1 MKYAIA
7 LCLAPT
13 FAAANPLVDTAVADH
28 IMPRLDALVATTGDL
43 VDAGCD
49 AQAAWDGAAQAWI
62 AVSHLRFGPTEV
74 DNRAFALAFWPDPR
88 GTTPKTLHG
97 WLADGTLDVSDASI
111 AGRGFYAM
119 EFLAFDEA
127 FWEYEGTC
135 DLMAV
140 LADDI
145 HVNAVAIQTDWADTY
160 AGLITEAGNDIYR
173 TETESLQEL
182 YKAVSTGLEFTVAQ
196 RLGRPLGTF
205 DRPRPT
211 RAEMRRAG
219 RSLDNIAVSLDSLAD
234 LALILADAELD
245 VEITE
250 LTDSAH
256 EQIARLAELDGGADL
271 SLVDRPAD
279 RFKVEALQQTLTDLR
294 ILLAEQLGPQ
304 LGVVEGFNS
313 LDGD

>member
-1 MKYAIA
+1 MKFAVA
-7 LCLAPT
+7 LYLAPT
-13 FAAANPLVDTAVADH
+13 FAFANPQVDAAVADH
-28 IMPRLDALVATTGDL
+28 ILPRLATLTQMTSDL

-49 AQAAWDGAAQAWI
+49 AQAAWDDAAKAWI
-62 AVSHLRFGPTEV
+62 AVSHLRFGPTEI

-88 GTTPKTLHG
+88 GTTPKTLHA

-135 DLMAV
+135 DLMAA

-145 HVNAVAIQTDWADTY
+145 HANAMAIQADWIDTY
-160 AGLITEAGNDIYR
+160 AALMTEAGNDIYR

-182 YKAVSTGLEFTVAQ
+182 YKSVGTGLEFTIDQ

-205 DRPRPT
+205 DRARPN
-211 RAEMRRAG
+211 RAEMRRGG
-219 RSLDNIAVSLDSLAD
+219 RSLGNIATSIESLTE
-234 LALILADAELD
+234 LALILADDALD
-245 VEITE
+245 SEIVMF
-250 LTDSAH
+250 SARAQ
-256 EQIARLAELDGGADL
+256 ERVTQIENLEGGSNL
-271 SLVDRPAD
+271 NLVDRPVD
-279 RFKVEALQQTLTDLR
+279 RIKVEALQQDLTDFR
-294 ILLAEQLGPQ
+294 VFLAEELGPQ
-304 LGVVEGFNS
+304 LGVIEGFNS